1 MSVVHVACGRT
12 YDAVF
17 LSVSLYVPWW
27 STDSISLC
35 LHPSFPV
42 DLTSRSHVFFFGVGN
57 DVSLLLRA
65 VVDSLVVAYAEL
77 TLCTVRMPYELASF
91 S

>member
-1 MSVVHVACGRT
+1 M
-12 YDAVF
+12 
-17 LSVSLYVPWW
+17 
-27 STDSISLC
+27 
-35 LHPSFPV
+35 
-42 DLTSRSHVFFFGVGN
+42 VFFFGVGN

-77 TLCTVRMPYELASF
+77 TLCNVRMPYELASF